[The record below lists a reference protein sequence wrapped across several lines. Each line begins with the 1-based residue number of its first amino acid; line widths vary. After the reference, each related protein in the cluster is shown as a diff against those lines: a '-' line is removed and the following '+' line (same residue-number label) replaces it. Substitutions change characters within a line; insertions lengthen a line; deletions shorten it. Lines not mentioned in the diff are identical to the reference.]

1 MDVVAHCLKQ
11 PGAEETYPFGPEVT
25 VFKVRGKMF
34 ALLAPPANPVTI
46 SLKCDPIRAI
56 VLRQDHS
63 EVTPGYH
70 LNKVHWNTIDLTGTL
85 DFTLVR
91 SLIDH
96 SYGLV
101 AH

>member
-1 MDVVAHCLKQ
+1 MDVAAYCLKQ
-11 PGAEETYPFGPEVT
+11 PGAVETYPFGPEVT

-34 ALLAPPANPVTI
+34 ALLAPPANPAAI

-56 VLRQDHS
+56 VLRQDHP

-85 DFTLVR
+85 EFKLVR

-101 AH
+101 AN